1 MSELVQGVKLKFELP
16 FKLPTPVSFPFE
28 LIGDFRPIT
37 RIPKYDY
44 SLEKKIMKEIAKQKQ
59 QDQFNMLK
67 QAQQQLSMVDLIA
80 SRKNRH
86 KGKEPDRNT
95 MAAASSS
102 GNGQLLK
109 PSSES
114 GVSRLENSAP
124 AETAALRPEQSLA
137 RQQSSNLD
145 TSATTLAVSAAT
157 PADELAAVPIVRVER
172 PHSAGPGVPA
182 AHSAAGPS
190 PDVVYSQAQMSFGTS
205 PAASIQP
212 LHHLGPVQYPP
223 GPQPP
228 SPAKPPGLYQPPTLT
243 QVPAQRPPNGT
254 MGFAVRPIPN
264 HQQHTSAAPAFAL
277 GGGPSTNIG
286 FHSMVDLPVNRP
298 RPQPQLQP
306 RPQGIPMQQQQ
317 PALRPPTSGF
327 NRFSTSFGSGPN
339 VASSHTNQITA
350 PSQPALPPKP
360 DEWKLQSTSTS
371 EPLQPRPSS
380 STDAPPIPP
389 RRNWNQSQQEPRPPA
404 LPPKPSAFTEFDY
417 AVDGP
422 SDLVS
427 SEPADHVEQLGTLLS
442 MGFSRPQAIHALEMY
457 DYDVNKASNY
467 LIDKAV

>member
-16 FKLPTPVSFPFE
+16 FKLPAPVSFPFE

-137 RQQSSNLD
+137 RQQSSNPD
-145 TSATTLAVSAAT
+145 TLATTLAVSAAT
-157 PADELAAVPIVRVER
+157 PADELATVPVVRVER
-172 PHSAGPGVPA
+172 PHSAGPGVPV

-190 PDVVYSQAQMSFGTS
+190 PDVVYSQAQMGFGT
-205 PAASIQP
+205 
-212 LHHLGPVQYPP
+212 
-223 GPQPP
+223 
-228 SPAKPPGLYQPPTLT
+228 
-243 QVPAQRPPNGT
+243 
-254 MGFAVRPIPN
+254 
-264 HQQHTSAAPAFAL
+264 
-277 GGGPSTNIG
+277 
-286 FHSMVDLPVNRP
+286 
-298 RPQPQLQP
+298 
-306 RPQGIPMQQQQ
+306 
-317 PALRPPTSGF
+317 
-327 NRFSTSFGSGPN
+327 
-339 VASSHTNQITA
+339 
-350 PSQPALPPKP
+350 
-360 DEWKLQSTSTS
+360 
-371 EPLQPRPSS
+371 
-380 STDAPPIPP
+380 
-389 RRNWNQSQQEPRPPA
+389 
-404 LPPKPSAFTEFDY
+404 
-417 AVDGP
+417 
-422 SDLVS
+422 
-427 SEPADHVEQLGTLLS
+427 
-442 MGFSRPQAIHALEMY
+442 
-457 DYDVNKASNY
+457 
-467 LIDKAV
+467 